1 MVLFRDESIREKKV
15 MIYDHMFNLHRSY
28 KIEKVTW
35 SRVDS
40 LPDCLVSNIIG
51 LCETPK
57 FIHSYVNVDD
67 NMFDSVGLDVSKDLL
82 SGMKFD
88 YIYEYYVLYS
98 MDDYFIKLVKFD
110 GAETNKYFNNYIIKK
125 RDGII
130 NEILKDK

>member
-1 MVLFRDESIREKKV
+1 
-15 MIYDHMFNLHRSY
+15 
-28 KIEKVTW
+28 
-35 SRVDS
+35 
-40 LPDCLVSNIIG
+40 
-51 LCETPK
+51 
-57 FIHSYVNVDD
+57 VDD